1 MNILN
6 NILTSD
12 WADLI
17 DRKLYHKKAT
27 FYPDGHSSINL
38 IDLCEINDVESRL
51 HNQIYNLIM
60 AEIFNDP
67 APDPEFDPFK
77 PVGVDLSDLE

>member
-1 MNILN
+1 MNILS

-17 DRKLYHKKAT
+17 DRKLYNERCEHYSDHT
-27 FYPDGHSSINL
+27 SINL
-38 IDLCEINDVESRL
+38 LDLCEINDIEKSL
-51 HNQIYNLIM
+51 HDKIYNLIM